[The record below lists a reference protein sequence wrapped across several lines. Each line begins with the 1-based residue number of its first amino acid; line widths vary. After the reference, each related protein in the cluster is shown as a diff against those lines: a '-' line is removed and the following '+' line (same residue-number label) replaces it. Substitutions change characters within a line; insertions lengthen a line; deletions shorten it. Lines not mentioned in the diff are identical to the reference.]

1 MAEHHSKDLAEK
13 LLEHWEQECK
23 STEPRAKDEFGKKV
37 EWFKEN
43 WMVEKSHHK
52 PQNLPQERNN
62 KYKMKERRN
71 PGKIN

>member
-43 WMVEKSHHK
+43 
-52 PQNLPQERNN
+52 
-62 KYKMKERRN
+62 
-71 PGKIN
+71 